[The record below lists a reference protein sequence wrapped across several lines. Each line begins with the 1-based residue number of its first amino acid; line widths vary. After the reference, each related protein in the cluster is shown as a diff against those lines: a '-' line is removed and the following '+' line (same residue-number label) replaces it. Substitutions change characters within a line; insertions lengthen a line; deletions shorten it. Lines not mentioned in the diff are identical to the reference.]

1 MCGIVGIGFLGS
13 LSRNEEKTRQE
24 IAQYF
29 LTELLVETQA
39 RGEDAT
45 GVSVVFDNGN
55 YIGLK
60 SGISAVDFITKKN
73 EEEKD
78 KTFTG
83 LMNTWT
89 SLLKGKNPTD
99 AKIAIAHCRKSSVG
113 NSYDNTNNHP
123 IHIDPIIGI
132 HNGTLTNDS
141 VIFDKLGCGR
151 DGKVDSEAII
161 RLAYK
166 YTDGGKDPFDID
178 MMNEIGSRLDGS
190 FTTLI
195 ANSNNPYQ
203 IGFIREDRP
212 MEVCLVKKLNMLIIA
227 SDLSYIKKTL
237 FRYMRISEIFPEMFK
252 SINPNW
258 PLLRSSDVTYK
269 TIPNSEVGIFDLTTV
284 TDADKNAVSDFMVR
298 ANLKK
303 TIEPWKSDKVGFIA
317 NRNYNS
323 HVNNNVNRQTTTT
336 TANQSQKDKNQTTIP
351 AKVVD
356 DKNENDNKDR
366 IVGRLWIDSLKKY
379 EDVTA
384 KEVGE
389 VVDTDKCIELVVAK
403 EADKATHFLTETS
416 FNLSESLLKEV
427 PVLERHIPGPHD
439 EQKSTDSKDSKNDT
453 SINVS
458 PGSTNFPVVSVDM
471 LSDPIAL
478 DFTSKY
484 KKSMKHFESR
494 VEVAEALGFD
504 SEHVIENLGVI
515 PLMNR
520 ARKEFLK
527 EGYYDGFIMGRN
539 YNNTD
544 GLVSKKGK
552 KRDELIGTYK
562 ILTNLLASVIKESSD
577 ENYVGSAEDY
587 ISSIIHK
594 QNISVSKDNLDRVIE
609 ISNLKSNEL
618 MPLVYKHLAK
628 DK

>member
-1 MCGIVGIGFLGS
+1 
-13 LSRNEEKTRQE
+13 
-24 IAQYF
+24 
-29 LTELLVETQA
+29 
-39 RGEDAT
+39 
-45 GVSVVFDNGN
+45 
-55 YIGLK
+55 
-60 SGISAVDFITKKN
+60 
-73 EEEKD
+73 
-78 KTFTG
+78 
-83 LMNTWT
+83 
-89 SLLKGKNPTD
+89 
-99 AKIAIAHCRKSSVG
+99 
-113 NSYDNTNNHP
+113 
-123 IHIDPIIGI
+123 
-132 HNGTLTNDS
+132 
-141 VIFDKLGCGR
+141 
-151 DGKVDSEAII
+151 
-161 RLAYK
+161 
-166 YTDGGKDPFDID
+166 
-178 MMNEIGSRLDGS
+178 
-190 FTTLI
+190 
-195 ANSNNPYQ
+195 
-203 IGFIREDRP
+203 
-212 MEVCLVKKLNMLIIA
+212 
-227 SDLSYIKKTL
+227 
-237 FRYMRISEIFPEMFK
+237 MRISEIFPEMFK